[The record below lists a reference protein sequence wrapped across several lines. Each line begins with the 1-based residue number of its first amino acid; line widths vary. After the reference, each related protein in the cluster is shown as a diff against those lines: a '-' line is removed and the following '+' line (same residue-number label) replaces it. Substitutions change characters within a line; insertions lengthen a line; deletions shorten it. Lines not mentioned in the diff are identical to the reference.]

1 MNELDRLPIPLLEWY
16 RDNARALPWRPAPGS
31 RTLGDPYRVWVSEIM
46 LQQTRVA
53 AVLDYYQRFMAAL
66 PRVADLAQCP
76 DDALMK
82 LWQGLGYYSRARN
95 LQKAARQIMEDF
107 DGVFPGEYAAI
118 RSLAGVGDYTAGAIA
133 SIAFGED
140 VPAVDGNVL
149 RVVTRITGDTG
160 DITRADTK
168 ERIRA
173 ALADILPRGMA
184 GEFNQAMP
192 KQFPGAY
199 NQALMELGAL
209 VCLPNGA
216 PLCGQCPAEGF
227 CTAHRE
233 ERTGELPVKAAK
245 RPRRVE
251 ERTVFLLFHGGR
263 VALRRRG
270 EKGLLAGLWEYPNE
284 PGGGP
289 GLLEEW
295 GITPLR
301 LERGGT
307 ARHVFTHIE
316 WHMTARLIE
325 TKGEALPE
333 GWVWAGREELRREY
347 AVPNAFQSFQYLVE
361 ERLRDEEPSF

>member
-1 MNELDRLPIPLLEWY
+1 MKELEQLPIPLLTWY
-16 RDNARALPWRPAPGS
+16 REHARVLPWRS
-31 RTLGDPYRVWVSEIM
+31 DPTPYHVWLSEIM

-53 AVLDYYQRFMAAL
+53 AVMEYYRRFLAAL
-66 PRVADLAQCP
+66 PTVADLAAVEEDQ
-76 DDALMK
+76 LMK
-82 LWQGLGYYSRARN
+82 LWQGLGYYNRARN
-95 LQKAARQIMEDF
+95 LQKAARQVMEDW
-107 DGVFPGEYAAI
+107 GGAFPRTYQDL
-118 RSLAGVGDYTAGAIA
+118 RTLAGVGDYTAGAIA

-184 GEFNQAMP
+184 GEFNQAM
-192 KQFPGAY
+192 
-199 NQALMELGAL
+199 MDLGAT

-270 EKGLLAGLWEYPNE
+270 
-284 PGGGP
+284 
-289 GLLEEW
+289 
-295 GITPLR
+295 
-301 LERGGT
+301 
-307 ARHVFTHIE
+307 
-316 WHMTARLIE
+316 
-325 TKGEALPE
+325 
-333 GWVWAGREELRREY
+333 
-347 AVPNAFQSFQYLVE
+347 
-361 ERLRDEEPSF
+361 